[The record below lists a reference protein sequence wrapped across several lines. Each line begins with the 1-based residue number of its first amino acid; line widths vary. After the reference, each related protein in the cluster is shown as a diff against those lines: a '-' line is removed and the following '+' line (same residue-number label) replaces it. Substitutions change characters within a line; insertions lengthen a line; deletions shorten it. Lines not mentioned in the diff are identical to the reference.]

1 MIKRITHQVL
11 KAVEFCHSH
20 NVIILFFFVKNGNFL
35 FSRTNCN
42 FLFYLKCIHR
52 DVKPENILIT
62 KQNVVKL
69 CDFGFARIL
78 GMCHNS
84 DVTYS

>member
-1 MIKRITHQVL
+1 M
-11 KAVEFCHSH
+11 
-20 NVIILFFFVKNGNFL
+20 VIFILSKN
-35 FSRTNCN
+35 NCN

-78 GMCHNS
+78 GMCHNLNE
-84 DVTYS
+84 VTYSLSFVFETLKRYPLFFNT